1 MVFDTKLFHHHQGNS
16 GSSLA
21 DRVNLVSQ
29 RSLIDNPNI
38 QRREERVKELEE
50 ELRRYQQ
57 EEENSE
63 NDSQEESVQRRRKN
77 YVDIQNQE
85 KTKKSKKDKNK

>member
-1 MVFDTKLFHHHQGNS
+1 MQVEDSWEGNS
-16 GSSLA
+16 GPSLA

-57 EEENSE
+57 EEEN
-63 NDSQEESVQRRRKN
+63 DSQEESGKRRRKI
-77 YVDIQNQE
+77 YIGIAFI
-85 KTKKSKKDKNK
+85 